1 MSNTIDHLQDII
13 VEIEYALQESYPFEG
28 FLSSLGPLQRG
39 LSLCITP
46 LERDLFFV
54 LLQKSLKHNL

>member
-1 MSNTIDHLQDII
+1 MCNTVDHLQDII
-13 VEIEYALQESYPFEG
+13 SEIQFALQESYPFEG

-39 LSLCITP
+39 LTLCTTP